1 MKIKT
6 LLETEISLNAEK
18 QTSICVYN
26 MEIASNSYMMEG
38 RKV

>member
-6 LLETEISLNAEK
+6 LLETEISQDAEK

-26 MEIASNSYMMEG
+26 MEIASNRYMMEG
-38 RKV
+38 RKA

>member
-26 MEIASNSYMMEG
+26 MEIASNRYIMEG
-38 RKV
+38 RQA